1 MGSRRSTHPT
11 KQEGCAVPQGEVAG
25 AVAGHREAV
34 ARSEIADDLA
44 VGIEIAAI
52 GIIQDREAAAV
63 WQQLCRVGDM
73 SFRQRR
79 IGGDEIRE
87 RVDREDYIVML
98 AGERGETGAV
108 AYREIDIAESG
119 TTPPRRRDHA
129 R

>member
-1 MGSRRSTHPT
+1 MGFALLNHPT

-34 ARSEIADDLA
+34 ARSEIADGLA

-73 SFRQRR
+73 SFRQGR
-79 IGGDEIRE
+79 IGGDEIRK
-87 RVDREDYIVML
+87 RVDRENQIVMP
-98 AGERGETGAV
+98 AGKSRETSAV
-108 AYREIDIAESG
+108 AYHEIDIAESG
-119 TTPPRRRDHA
+119 TTPPRLRDHA